1 MKSSPP
7 VRVRNQEMSLWQ
19 SVISE
24 FAVSQLKSSSKGENT
39 IAAHAQDHPMIR
51 ATNAYVLSSDI
62 ENSVLKFELS
72 VQPKSLNSTDDLN
85 QYLSELCFHIA
96 KAKSRNNEAL
106 EEELMGQYR
115 KYSDKDPGFLTCAT
129 TYAKYYAKYGGV
141 LKYNKWQDNG
151 GFNYGV
157 IEYEIPNDAKVAI
170 IGDWGTGMP
179 DAQWLLYNIMENIH
193 PDVIIHLGDIYYS
206 ATPSE
211 CINNFAAIL
220 DEVFKSYDRIP
231 VFTIPGNH
239 DYYAFAYGYYDMV
252 LGLNENTPT
261 AVQPASYF
269 QLKTQDNGWQF
280 LGMDTGFD
288 DSNPANQFNTF
299 YAGPQLKNN
308 ETQWHRDK
316 LDTFGGNT
324 VLLSHHQLFT
334 GNAKINGFESVYGS
348 YPYLNKYLLD
358 DFRYY
363 FGDKVAAWF
372 WGHEHNQVIYK
383 NNLFGLPKGRLVGAS
398 AYEEMTSNDPYK
410 QKYQEVP
417 FEDIKLSHDNGY
429 YNHGFAVLDFSG
441 RNNPTDS
448 VVTTYYEYPSWGD
461 VNPDPIP
468 GGVSELFQ
476 EKLSTSP
483 KDYGPTVNYGE
494 MIHLNL
500 EGSAGFIAPFKNGSQ
515 YYPIIGTTTVFL
527 EIQGG
532 SGVIMDEDVVTIKS
546 LENGLGKYNILG
558 AWSTSKSLYYY
569 TPGYK
574 QQNWIVKKVFPSDDK
589 EIHQND
595 PLYFINQYHTGQYL
609 CPYISTGY
617 SDTYLTTNSNVPAVW
632 FLKR

>member
-1 MKSSPP
+1 MKTSPP

-24 FAVSQLKSSSKGENT
+24 FAVSQLKSSNKEESI
-39 IAAHAQDHPMIR
+39 IAAHAQDHPMIQ
-51 ATNAYVLSSDI
+51 ATNAYVQSSDI
-62 ENSVLKFELS
+62 ENSALKLELS
-72 VQPKSLNSTDDLN
+72 SQPKSLNSTDELN

-96 KAKSRNNEAL
+96 KAKSRKNEAL
-106 EEELMGQYR
+106 EEELMESYR
-115 KYSDKDPGFLTCAT
+115 KYSDKDPGFLSCAT
-129 TYAKYYAKYGGV
+129 TYAVYKIKYRGV
-141 LKYNKWQDNG
+141 LKYNKWEDNG
-151 GFNYGV
+151 GLDYGV

-220 DEVFKSYDRIP
+220 DEVFKSYDRVP

-239 DYYAFAYGYYDMV
+239 DYYAFGYGYYDMV
-252 LGLNENTPT
+252 FGLNENTPT

-288 DSNPANQFNTF
+288 DSNPANQFNTL

-316 LDTFGGNT
+316 LDTFSGNT
-324 VLLSHHQLFT
+324 ILLSHHQLFT

-410 QKYQEVP
+410 QIYQEVP
-417 FEDIKLSHDNGY
+417 FEDIKLSNDNGY
-429 YNHGFAVLDFSG
+429 YNHGFAVLDFSS
-441 RNNPTDS
+441 RNTPTDP

-500 EGSAGFIAPFKNGSQ
+500 EGSPVYISPYASGTE
-515 YYPIIGTTTVFL
+515 YYPLISIMPIFM

-532 SGVIMDEDVVTIKS
+532 SGVIMDGDVVTIRS

-558 AWSTSKSLYYY
+558 AWSSSKSLYYY

-589 EIHQND
+589 KIHQND
-595 PLYFINQYHTGQYL
+595 PLYFISQYHTDQYL

-617 SDTYLTTNSNVPAVW
+617 SNTYLTTNVNVPAVW
-632 FLKR
+632 FLKK